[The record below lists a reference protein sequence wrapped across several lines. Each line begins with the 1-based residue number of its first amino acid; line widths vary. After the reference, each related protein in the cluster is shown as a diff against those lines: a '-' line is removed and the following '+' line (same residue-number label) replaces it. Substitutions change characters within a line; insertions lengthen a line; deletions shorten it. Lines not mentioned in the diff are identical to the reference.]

1 VRRERANSF
10 RSTFHRSRPSHGF
23 RGGFGGFRRR

>member
-1 VRRERANSF
+1 MRRERVNSF
-10 RSTFHRSRPSHGF
+10 RSTGHRSGFGQGF